1 MIQGSLNK
9 ILLFT
14 YNAIILTHLIKIPWL
29 KQREF
34 ITLCYTNFF
43 FLKQP
48 RLLHEKKKMKK
59 LKDKLKPNTKKPIE
73 NQYN

>member
-1 MIQGSLNK
+1 MIQRSLNK

-34 ITLCYTNFF
+34 ITLCYTIFF
-43 FLKQP
+43 FSSSP
-48 RLLHEKKKMKK
+48 GCSMKKKNEKTQRQIKTQYKK
-59 LKDKLKPNTKKPIE
+59 TNRKPI
-73 NQYN
+73 

>member
-1 MIQGSLNK
+1 MIQRSLNK

-34 ITLCYTNFF
+34 ISLCYTKFF

-48 RLLHEKKKMKK
+48 RLLHEKKNQKTQRQIKTEYKK
-59 LKDKLKPNTKKPIE
+59 TNRKPI
-73 NQYN
+73 

>member
-29 KQREF
+29 KQTEF
-34 ITLCYTNFF
+34 ISLCYTKTF

-48 RLLHEKKKMKK
+48 RLLQEKKNHKTQRQNKTQYKK
-59 LKDKLKPNTKKPIE
+59 TTRKPI
-73 NQYN
+73 

>member
-1 MIQGSLNK
+1 MIQRSLNK

-34 ITLCYTNFF
+34 ITLCYTIYFF
-43 FLKQP
+43 SSSP
-48 RLLHEKKKMKK
+48 GCSMKKKMKK